1 MAKQLHQD
9 FITAITVMQPSLLA
23 SNLALIR
30 WSPPANSAIKLN
42 FDGSVFQ
49 EFDDADL
56 GVVARDSKGLV
67 LAPLVEKVLQPNS
80 VAELEAMA
88 AVCALNFAQELNL
101 SSIILECDSEIIF
114 KALRSNEDSLFPYGH
129 LIAEAKLISDSF
141 CSITFNHV
149 RRQGNYVAHNFARY
163 VISFSV

>member
-1 MAKQLHQD
+1 M
-9 FITAITVMQPSLLA
+9 
-23 SNLALIR
+23 
-30 WSPPANSAIKLN
+30 
-42 FDGSVFQ
+42 
-49 EFDDADL
+49 
-56 GVVARDSKGLV
+56 VARDSKGVV
-67 LAPLVEKVLQPNS
+67 LAPLVEKVLQPHS

-114 KALRSNEDSLFPYGH
+114 KALRSNEDSLSPYGH